1 MCIET
6 KGVGQK
12 MTTEMIGKIREYVEK
27 TGTDWME
34 SALEEAEE

>member
-1 MCIET
+1 
-6 KGVGQK
+6 
-12 MTTEMIGKIREYVEK
+12 MTTEMICKIREYVEK